1 MYEPGDDWRINRL
14 KVENAGYVTQAETY
28 RRRAS
33 VAEAHLRG
41 LIRRRDTGGDDLLAD
56 LVTLIDVARASLLLE
71 GNADAQPPLG

>member
-1 MYEPGDDWRINRL
+1 MADDLATSDDGWEMKERGS
-14 KVENAGYVTQAETY
+14 EF
-28 RRRAS
+28 RRRAE

-71 GNADAQPPLG
+71 GKADAQPPPG